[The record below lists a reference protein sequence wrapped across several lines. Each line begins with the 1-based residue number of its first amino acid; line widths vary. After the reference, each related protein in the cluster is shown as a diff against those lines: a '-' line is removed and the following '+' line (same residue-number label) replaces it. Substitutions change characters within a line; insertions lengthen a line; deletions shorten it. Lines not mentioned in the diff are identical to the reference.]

1 MFKTNFPGHNKFFL
15 VKIFGG
21 HCPRMSFR
29 DYGPEQNYNN
39 DYVSE
44 TNVSRG
50 TTPQRFQLNDKLSN
64 QLPFALTASH
74 K

>member
-1 MFKTNFPGHNKFFL
+1 
-15 VKIFGG
+15 
-21 HCPRMSFR
+21 MSFR